1 MVELR
6 GVSAGYPG
14 HPVLRDIDL
23 TFRPGQ
29 VLTLIGPNGC
39 GKSTL
44 LKTACGLL
52 PRSGGEILVDG
63 VPLERLRGKALARKV
78 SFLAQSRSTPEI
90 TARRMVLH
98 GRFPYL
104 SYPRRYQREDHR
116 IVRQA
121 LERVGAAHLAEQLVS
136 RLSGG
141 QRQNVYIA
149 MTLAQDCGAVLLD
162 EPTTYLDVAHQ
173 LRILELARSLADEG
187 RAVVLVMHDLPL
199 ALRGADRVA
208 VLAGGRLCRTG
219 TPEEIYQSGIVDQ
232 VFSVRLRRM
241 ETESGWQY
249 FCEL

>member
-14 HPVLRDIDL
+14 RAVLRDIDL
-23 TFRPGQ
+23 TFHPGQ
-29 VLTLIGPNGC
+29 VLALIGPNGC

-63 VPLERLRGKALARKV
+63 VPLERLRGKELARRV
-78 SFLAQSRSTPEI
+78 SFLAQARNTPEI

-104 SYPRRYQREDHR
+104 SYPRRYQKEDHR
-116 IVRQA
+116 AVQQA
-121 LERVGAAHLAEQLVS
+121 LERVGAASLAERMVS

-149 MTLAQDCGAVLLD
+149 MTLAQSCGTVLMD

-208 VLAGGRLCRTG
+208 VLSGGTLLRTG
-219 TPEEIYQSGIVDQ
+219 TPEEVFQSGVVDR
-232 VFSVRLRRM
+232 VFSVRLRRV
-241 ETESGWQY
+241 ETETGWQY